1 MRLPIPIR
9 GVLPA
14 TAVAGEAESSRG
26 LASVSL
32 EAALLSDPIREP
44 ATLPVLNQG
53 CATVAAVRI
62 VNGGIA
68 VLRVASAGPAKGSVF
83 KVKKVKQVVRCLFHA
98 LTIALVRDRD
108 HGKEIEDRGNVGR
121 ICG

>member
-1 MRLPIPIR
+1 MTIGQLPIPIR
-9 GVLPA
+9 GCLPA
-14 TAVAGEAESSRG
+14 AVNAGEASPPNG
-26 LASVSL
+26 LAGLSL

-83 KVKKVKQVVRCLFHA
+83 KEICRSFRRALHTRNRKGWRLSLVQQVVGELR
-98 LTIALVRDRD
+98 
-108 HGKEIEDRGNVGR
+108 NV
-121 ICG
+121 